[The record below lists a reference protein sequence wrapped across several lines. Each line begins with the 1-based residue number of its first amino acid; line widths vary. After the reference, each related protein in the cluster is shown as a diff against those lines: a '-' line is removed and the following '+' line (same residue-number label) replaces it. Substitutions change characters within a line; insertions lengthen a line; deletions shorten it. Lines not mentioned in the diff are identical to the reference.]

1 MKKLLSILLTIAML
15 VSLCVQAF
23 ADEPDYTSGTPWL
36 CIDLDGTVTE
46 DTPTN
51 LKDNFILAVEKDKLL
66 SLRIPEGY
74 SRIGTFTAVGLQQR
88 DDVKNMFLG
97 EAPEQ
102 ARSERGWTERSS
114 ASHCRC
120 W

>member
-51 LKDNFILAVEKDKLL
+51 LKDNYILAVEKDKLL

-74 SRIGTFTAVGLQQR
+74 SRIGLPC
-88 DDVKNMFLG
+88 L
-97 EAPEQ
+97 
-102 ARSERGWTERSS
+102 
-114 ASHCRC
+114 
-120 W
+120 

>member
-74 SRIGTFTAVGLQQR
+74 SRIGRRLQPHRYVHSRGTAAEGRRKEHVSRRGSGGTRYAPGL
-88 DDVKNMFLG
+88 
-97 EAPEQ
+97 
-102 ARSERGWTERSS
+102 
-114 ASHCRC
+114 
-120 W
+120 

>member
-1 MKKLLSILLTIAML
+1 MKNLLSILLTITML

-51 LKDNFILAVEKDKLL
+51 LKDNYILAVEKDKLL
-66 SLRIPEGY
+66 RISPP
-74 SRIGTFTAVGLQQR
+74 SRNAIRNWRTTSMPCIHGQGRTFTAVL
-88 DDVKNMFLG
+88 
-97 EAPEQ
+97 
-102 ARSERGWTERSS
+102 
-114 ASHCRC
+114 
-120 W
+120 